1 MESVVKPLPWGFAPQ
16 PHLGSPYLTSPCHR
30 TLASHLACSFS
41 LIKTRLK
48 ASRHRLSVP
57 GMSND
62 ILPSSSSA
70 SSSSSSSSRQLDA
83 FLTMQRTHPEEITV
97 ELYSAAATGVVSPIV
112 EKGDINNAM

>member
-16 PHLGSPYLTSPCHR
+16 PHLGSPYLTSPCRR
-30 TLASHLACSFS
+30 TLASHPACSFD

-48 ASRHRLSVP
+48 ASRHRLSAP

-62 ILPSSSSA
+62 ILPSSSSV
-70 SSSSSSSSRQLDA
+70 SSSRQLDA
-83 FLTMQRTHPEEITV
+83 FLTMQHTHPEEITV

-112 EKGDINNAM
+112 RKGDINNAM